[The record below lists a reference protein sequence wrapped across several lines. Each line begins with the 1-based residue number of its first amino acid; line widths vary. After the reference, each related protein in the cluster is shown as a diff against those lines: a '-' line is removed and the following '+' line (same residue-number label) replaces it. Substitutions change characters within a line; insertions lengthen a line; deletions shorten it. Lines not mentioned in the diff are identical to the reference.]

1 MSVTCITG
9 MEDGETYP
17 TPVVDRVGEMR
28 LANAVVARAGR
39 RAVEVDHACA
49 GQLDGYT

>member
-1 MSVTCITG
+1 MCTTG
-9 MEDGETYP
+9 MEDCRTYP
-17 TPVVDRVGEMR
+17 AAVVNRVGEMS

-39 RAVEVDHACA
+39 RAVEVDHTCS